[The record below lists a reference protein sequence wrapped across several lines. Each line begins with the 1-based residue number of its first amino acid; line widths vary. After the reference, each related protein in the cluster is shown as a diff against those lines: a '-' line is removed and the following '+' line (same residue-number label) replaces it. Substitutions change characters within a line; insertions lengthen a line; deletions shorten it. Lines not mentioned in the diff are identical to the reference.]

1 MADTFQAHS
10 AGLTAPAGNAFPI
23 TPQDGVDLA
32 FVTRAIYVGVSG
44 NITLTMQGGQSVLL
58 TNIAAGTVLPLRA
71 ARIAATGTTAQDLVG
86 LY

>member
-1 MADTFQAHS
+1 MADKFQGHS

-23 TPQDGVDLA
+23 TPQEGVDLA

-44 NITLTMQGGQSVLL
+44 HLALTMQGGEAVLL
-58 TNIAAGTVLPLRA
+58 TNVPAGTVLPLRA
-71 ARIAATGTTAQDLVG
+71 ARVASTGTTAQDLVG